1 MVTPTKKKISI
12 LTMNQ
17 KNLHSI
23 LEVTNLEIG
32 YFLKN
37 RKNTVA
43 KNLNFNLPKSSLIS
57 LVGINGVGKSTL
69 LLTLAGMQPKINGT
83 IRFNQIP
90 LEQLSPLQLARQLS
104 LVLTEKPASD
114 NLSVYEIVALGRH
127 PYTNWIG
134 KLSKR
139 DKELIATA
147 LQLTETTNFQNKK
160 SHELSD
166 GQLQRVLIARAL
178 AQDTPLIFLDEPTT
192 HLDLHHRATV
202 LKLLKKVT
210 LENNKTIL
218 FSSHQIDLAL
228 QISDFM
234 LIMTPETHYFNTTEN
249 LIKTGVFN
257 TLFPK
262 NSIEFDAGTRTF
274 SIKY

>member
-1 MVTPTKKKISI
+1 
-12 LTMNQ
+12 MNQ
-17 KNLHSI
+17 TNKHTI
-23 LEVTNLEIG
+23 LEVKNLEIG

-37 RKNTVA
+37 GNRSIA
-43 KNLNFNLPKSSLIS
+43 KNLNFKLPKNSLIG

-69 LLTLAGMQPKINGT
+69 LRTLAGMQPKINGSV
-83 IRFNQIP
+83 RFNQTPI
-90 LEQLSPLQLARQLS
+90 EELSPLQRARQLS

-139 DKELIATA
+139 DKELVTNA

-202 LKLLKKVT
+202 LKLLKKLA
-210 LENNKTIL
+210 LENKKTIL
-218 FSSHQIDLAL
+218 FSTHEIDLAL
-228 QISDFM
+228 QISNFM
-234 LIMTPETHYFNTTEN
+234 LIMTPQTHYFNTTEN
-249 LIKTGVFN
+249 LIKMGIFN
-257 TLFPK
+257 TLFPEY
-262 NSIEFDAGTRTF
+262 SIEFDTETRTF